1 MAVELCELLDVKLH
15 LSDIIPEKLRQESV
29 QKSLKALMDVIE
41 ETLKFIMSHIDNHSL
56 CKFPLPGL
64 LYSIPNV

>member
-1 MAVELCELLDVKLH
+1 MAVELTELLDFKVH

-29 QKSLKALMDVIE
+29 RECLKVMMNAVE
-41 ETLKFIMSHIDNHSL
+41 ETLKFMLSHIDNHSL
-56 CKFPLPGL
+56 RKFPLLDL